1 MAFSA
6 KDIVYG
12 SLVFFLVSLI
22 SFSLGQKIKTVKFI
36 IMYLILTTF
45 VILASYVPTIVRS
58 MLLLI
63 VLTARMCMPIMLYG
77 QTFLK
82 TTPVNEMITGMYA
95 MKIPRPFIISFS
107 VAMRFFPTAK
117 EEIRNVRDA
126 MTLRGTKFSLY
137 NLRKRPGIIFEGFIV
152 PLLVRSSTVAD
163 ELSAASITRGLDN
176 PILRTAFIK
185 LDMKLKDIFITLIF
199 VSGFVGIFIMK
210 TVAGR

>member
-1 MAFSA
+1 
-6 KDIVYG
+6 
-12 SLVFFLVSLI
+12 
-22 SFSLGQKIKTVKFI
+22 
-36 IMYLILTTF
+36 
-45 VILASYVPTIVRS
+45 
-58 MLLLI
+58 
-63 VLTARMCMPIMLYG
+63 
-77 QTFLK
+77 
-82 TTPVNEMITGMYA
+82 

-126 MTLRGTKFSLY
+126 MTLRGTNFSLY

-185 LDMKLKDIFITLIF
+185 LDMKLRDIFITLIF